1 VTIKLKLLGGGITIS
16 LLLLAVL
23 ILTFF
28 SFGSLSGGFS
38 DVVTKSATGVD
49 NSRTTEE
56 NITLADNNLAQISEG
71 MLAVVDDISRTN
83 MHVKVLER
91 KLKGISSTMKGLV
104 EEVSETAEE
113 LPEGDARY
121 ALEDVTDAVG
131 DIEETMRRE
140 ALISV
145 SRTVGKMA
153 EFTQSIDTQ
162 VASIKALASEL
173 KKVKELSSGVVSANQ
188 DIRSLS
194 EAFSGE
200 ISVSRNAIA
209 GVLLIAAIISLAG
222 AVLLTRAI
230 TQPLNRA
237 NEIAKGIA
245 SGDLNQAV
253 DITSKDEIGQ
263 LGSSMKVMIKNLKRN
278 IDETQQRAD
287 EASRIRMALDNVS
300 SSVMMADNERNI
312 IYLNFAADKL
322 FGEAEADFRK
332 ELPDFHSDQLLGSSI
347 DTLHRHADHQASQ
360 LENLEKPYESE
371 FVIGG
376 RTMRTVANPVINP
389 QGERLGTAVEWT
401 ERTAEVAV
409 EAEVESIVA
418 AAREGDLSRR
428 IETHNKQGFFKELG
442 GGINSLIEQVELIF
456 QDLSEVM
463 SMMAQGN
470 LTHPVRGQYHG
481 SFEVMKGNVNGTLDN
496 LRGTLGELR
505 ESMDEMRTTADEI
518 SAGNNSLSARTEQQ
532 ASSLEETASSMEEL
546 TSTVS
551 NNADN
556 AQQANQLAANAR
568 NKAEEGGAVVGQAV
582 QAMDAINTSSA
593 KIAEIIGVI
602 DEIAFQTN
610 LLALNASVE
619 AARAG
624 EQGRGF
630 AVVATEVRNL
640 AGRSATAAKEIK
652 ELIKDSGEKVQL
664 GAELVDKSGG
674 TLEEIVDAVKKVSDI
689 IAEIAAASSQQ
700 SAGIDQVNR
709 AVTSMDEMTQ
719 QNAALAEQTS
729 AASASMSDKTAEV
742 NGMVARFEV

>member
-1 VTIKLKLLGGGITIS
+1 MTIKLKLLGGGITIS

-121 ALEDVTDAVG
+121 ALEDVTDAVD

-153 EFTQSIDTQ
+153 EFAQNIDAQ

-188 DIRSLS
+188 DIRNLS

-209 GVLLIAAIISLAG
+209 GVLLITAIISLLG

-245 SGDLNQAV
+245 SGDLNQTV

-263 LGSSMKVMIKNLKRN
+263 LGRSMKVMIKNLKRN

-322 FGEAEADFRK
+322 FSEAEADFRK
-332 ELPDFHSDQLLGSSI
+332 ELPDFQSDQLLGSSI
-347 DTLHRHADHQASQ
+347 DTLHLHADHQANL

-371 FVIGG
+371 FMIGG

-409 EAEVESIVA
+409 ETEVESIVA

-481 SFEVMKGNVNGTLDN
+481 SFEVMKGNVNSTLDN

-582 QAMDAINTSSA
+582 QAMDAINTSST

-652 ELIKDSGEKVQL
+652 ELIRESGEKVQL
-664 GAELVDKSGG
+664 GAELVDKSGS

-719 QNAALAEQTS
+719 QNAALAEETS
-729 AASASMSDKTAEV
+729 AASASMSEKTAEV
-742 NGMVARFEV
+742 NDMVARFEV

>member
-1 VTIKLKLLGGGITIS
+1 MTIKLKLLGGGITIS

-56 NITLADNNLAQISEG
+56 NITLADNNLAQISAG

-91 KLKGISSTMKGLV
+91 KLKDISSTMNGLV
-104 EEVSETAEE
+104 EEVSEIAEE

-145 SRTVGKMA
+145 SHTVGKMA

-188 DIRSLS
+188 DIRSLA

-209 GVLLIAAIISLAG
+209 GVLLITAIISLLG
-222 AVLLTRAI
+222 AILLTRAI

-245 SGDLNQAV
+245 NGDLNQTV

-312 IYLNFAADKL
+312 IYMNFAADKL
-322 FGEAEADFRK
+322 FSEAEADFRK
-332 ELPDFHSDQLLGSSI
+332 ELPDFQSDQLLGGSI
-347 DTLHRHADHQASQ
+347 DIFHCNPDHQASL
-360 LENLEKPYESE
+360 LENLEKPIEAE
-371 FVIGG
+371 LLIGG
-376 RTMRTVANPVINP
+376 RTMRIIANPVINP

-442 GGINSLIEQVELIF
+442 VGINSLIEQVELIF

-463 SMMAQGN
+463 SKMAQGN
-470 LTHPVRGQYHG
+470 LTRPVRGQYHG
-481 SFEVMKGNVNGTLDN
+481 SFEVMKGNVNSTLDN

-546 TSTVS
+546 TSTVR

-568 NKAEEGGAVVGQAV
+568 SKAEEGGTVVGQVV
-582 QAMDAINTSSA
+582 QAMDAINTSST

-652 ELIKDSGEKVQL
+652 ELIKESGEKVQL
-664 GAELVDKSGG
+664 GAELVDKSGS
-674 TLEEIVDAVKKVSDI
+674 TLEEIVEAVKKVSDI

-742 NGMVARFEV
+742 NDMVARFEV

>member
-1 VTIKLKLLGGGITIS
+1 
-16 LLLLAVL
+16 
-23 ILTFF
+23 
-28 SFGSLSGGFS
+28 
-38 DVVTKSATGVD
+38 
-49 NSRTTEE
+49 
-56 NITLADNNLAQISEG
+56 

-91 KLKGISSTMKGLV
+91 KLKDISSTMNGLV
-104 EEVSETAEE
+104 EEVSEIAEE

-145 SRTVGKMA
+145 SHTVGKMA

-188 DIRSLS
+188 DIRSLA

-209 GVLLIAAIISLAG
+209 GVLLITAIISLLG
-222 AVLLTRAI
+222 AILLTRAI

-245 SGDLNQAV
+245 NGDLNQTV

-312 IYLNFAADKL
+312 IYMNFAADKL
-322 FGEAEADFRK
+322 FSEAEADFRK
-332 ELPDFHSDQLLGSSI
+332 ELPDFQSDQLLGGSI
-347 DTLHRHADHQASQ
+347 DIFHCNPDHQASL
-360 LENLEKPYESE
+360 LENLEKPIEAE
-371 FVIGG
+371 LLIGG
-376 RTMRTVANPVINP
+376 RTMRIIANPVINP

-442 GGINSLIEQVELIF
+442 VGINSLIEQVELIF

-463 SMMAQGN
+463 SKMAQGN
-470 LTHPVRGQYHG
+470 LTRPVRGQYHG
-481 SFEVMKGNVNGTLDN
+481 SFEVMKGNVNSTLDN

-546 TSTVS
+546 TSTVR

-568 NKAEEGGAVVGQAV
+568 SKAEEGGTVVGQVV
-582 QAMDAINTSSA
+582 QAMDAINTSST

-652 ELIKDSGEKVQL
+652 ELIKESGEKVQL
-664 GAELVDKSGG
+664 GAELVDKSGS
-674 TLEEIVDAVKKVSDI
+674 TLEEIVEAVKKVSDI

-742 NGMVARFEV
+742 NDMVARFEV